1 MLLAQYTKLNQKEK
15 KDEFYFYDK
24 ETFLN
29 LHFISFLQIM
39 LELAGIIILGILAQ
53 WVAWKLK
60 IPAILPLILIGLLVG
75 PIAAEFLSED
85 GSKWIEPVWNGE
97 KGLFPGESLYY
108 FVSLAISIILFEGGL
123 TLKRNEIKNVGPV
136 ITKLITIG
144 SAITFF
150 GSGILAHYIFDLSWD
165 VSFLFAGLIIV
176 TGPTVITPILRN
188 IPLKKDVSTVLKW
201 EGILIDPIG
210 ALVAVLVFEFISV
223 GGGGGFTK
231 TALIEFGKIL
241 LFGTTFGFTFA
252 HALTYAVN
260 KKMIPHYLLNVV
272 SLSTVLLVFVES
284 EVFAHESGLL
294 AVVVMGMVL
303 GNGKLKNLKEL
314 LYFKE
319 SLSVLLISILF
330 ILLAAN
336 ININQLMLLYTWKT
350 AALFA
355 IVVFVIRPLAVFAS
369 TMNSKLQFNEK
380 MFISWVG
387 PRGIVAAG
395 IASLFGSKLLKQG
408 VEGAEY
414 ITPLVFMIVLG
425 TVLLNATTARLF
437 AKMVGVFLK
446 SSNAILF
453 VGASK
458 PSRLIASY
466 LRDKGK
472 RVVLIDSNKTFI
484 EKAMED
490 DLEAFNVNIYDDD
503 LTDNIELND
512 VGYLIALTGNDAVN
526 KYALTNFSESLGEH
540 GSYRLASSLEV
551 INATTEERQ
560 GFFTPKDDY
569 INLSEAFRENPTI
582 KEVSINSEAEYNK
595 IFTILAKEEKSIP
608 LFIEK
613 EESLYLIPEFEKLD
627 LEKKDITL
635 SYLGKDVGD
644 DYKIEIEQEEV
655 EIEDEDPLVKT
666 AVKPVGDEKN

>member
-1 MLLAQYTKLNQKEK
+1 
-15 KDEFYFYDK
+15 
-24 ETFLN
+24 
-29 LHFISFLQIM
+29 M

-53 WVAWKLK
+53 WFAWKFK

-75 PIAAEFLSED
+75 PIAAAYLSDD
-85 GSKWIEPVWNGE
+85 GSKWIEPIWNGE

-136 ITKLITIG
+136 ITKLITLG

-150 GSGILAHYIFDLSWD
+150 GAGIVAHYIFELGWDL
-165 VSFLFAGLIIV
+165 SFLFAGLIIV

-188 IPLKKDVSTVLKW
+188 IPLKKDISTVLKW

-252 HALTYAVN
+252 HALAYVIN
-260 KKMIPHYLLNVV
+260 KKMVPHYLLNVV

-284 EVFAHESGLL
+284 EIFAHESGLL

-303 GNGKLKNLKEL
+303 GNGKLKNIKEL

-336 ININQLMLLYTWKT
+336 INMKDLMLLYTWKT
-350 AALFA
+350 ASLFA
-355 IVVFVIRPLAVFAS
+355 IVVFIIRPLAVFAS
-369 TMNSKLQFNEK
+369 TYNSKLKLNEK
-380 MFISWVG
+380 LFISWVG

-408 VEGAEY
+408 VEGSEY

-425 TVLLNATTARLF
+425 TVLLNATTARMF
-437 AKMVGVFLK
+437 AKIVGVFLK
-446 SSNAILF
+446 SSNAILI

-458 PSRLIASY
+458 SSRLIASF

-472 RVVLIDSNKTFI
+472 RVVLIDSNKNFI
-484 EKAMED
+484 EQALEE
-490 DLEAFNVNIYDDD
+490 DLEAFTVNIYDDN

-512 VGYLIALTGNDAVN
+512 VGYLIAMTGSDTVN
-526 KYALTNFSESLGEH
+526 EYAINSFTKSFGEH
-540 GSYRLASSLEV
+540 GSYKIASSLEAE
-551 INATTEERQ
+551 NATEEERKS
-560 GFFTPKDDY
+560 FFTPKDDY
-569 INLSEAFRENPTI
+569 INLSEAFRENPRI
-582 KEVSINSEAEYNK
+582 NEVQIDSEEEYNK
-595 IFTILAKEEKSIP
+595 ILELLALEEKSIP
-608 LFIEK
+608 LFVEK
-613 EESLYLIPEFEKLD
+613 GKGLYLIPEIEKENIEKAD
-627 LEKKDITL
+627 LIL

-644 DYKIEIEQEEV
+644 SYKTK
-655 EIEDEDPLVKT
+655 KT
-666 AVKPVGDEKN
+666 S

>member
-1 MLLAQYTKLNQKEK
+1 M
-15 KDEFYFYDK
+15 
-24 ETFLN
+24 
-29 LHFISFLQIM
+29 I
-39 LELAGIIILGILAQ
+39 ELAGIIILGILAQ
-53 WVAWKLK
+53 WVAWKFK

-75 PIAAEFLSED
+75 PIAAAYLSED

-97 KGLFPGESLYY
+97 KGLFPGDSLYY

-136 ITKLITIG
+136 ITKLITLG

-150 GSGILAHYIFDLSWD
+150 GSGILAHYIFDLSWEI
-165 VSFLFAGLIIV
+165 SFLFAGLIIV

-336 ININQLMLLYTWKT
+336 INISDLMLLYTWKT

-355 IVVFVIRPLAVFAS
+355 IIVFVIRPLAVFGS
-369 TMNSKLQFNEK
+369 TVNSKLQFNEK
-380 MFISWVG
+380 LFISWVG

-408 VEGAEY
+408 VDGAEY

-453 VGASK
+453 IGASK

-484 EKAMED
+484 EKAIED
-490 DLEAFNVNIYDDD
+490 DLEAINVNIYDDD

-526 KYALTNFSESLGEH
+526 KYALSNFAEAFGEH
-540 GSYRLASSLEV
+540 GAFRLASSLEV
-551 INATTEERQ
+551 INATSEERQ

-582 KEVSINSEAEYNK
+582 KEVSISSEEEYEK
-595 IFTILAKEEKSIP
+595 IFEILANEEKSIP

-613 EESLYLIPEFEKLD
+613 EEGLYLIPEFEKLD
-627 LEKKDITL
+627 IEKNGIIL
-635 SYLGKDVGD
+635 SYLGKDVGE
-644 DYKIEIEQEEV
+644 DYKVEIEQEKV
-655 EIEDEDPLVKT
+655 EIEDEEPLIETTVDS
-666 AVKPVGDEKN
+666 VGDEEM

>member
-1 MLLAQYTKLNQKEK
+1 
-15 KDEFYFYDK
+15 
-24 ETFLN
+24 
-29 LHFISFLQIM
+29 M

-53 WVAWKLK
+53 WFAWKFK

-75 PIAAEFLSED
+75 PIAAAYLSDD
-85 GSKWIEPVWNGE
+85 GTKWIEPIWNGK
-97 KGLFPGESLYY
+97 KGLFPGDNLYY

-136 ITKLITIG
+136 ITKLITLG

-150 GSGILAHYIFDLSWD
+150 GAGIVAHFVFGLGWDL
-165 VSFLFAGLIIV
+165 SFLFSGLIIV

-252 HALTYAVN
+252 HGLAYLIN
-260 KKMIPHYLLNVV
+260 KKLIPHYLLNVV
-272 SLSTVLLVFVES
+272 SLSTVLLVFVQS
-284 EVFAHESGLL
+284 ELFAHESGLL

-303 GNGKLKNLKEL
+303 GNGKLKYLKEL

-319 SLSVLLISILF
+319 TLSILLISMLF

-336 ININQLMLLYTWKT
+336 INIEDLMLLYTWKT
-350 AALFA
+350 LVLFS
-355 IVVFVIRPLAVFAS
+355 IVVFIIRPLAVFAS
-369 TMNSKLQFNEK
+369 TYKSNLKFKEKL
-380 MFISWVG
+380 FISWVG

-395 IASLFGSKLLKQG
+395 IASLFGSKLLKEG

-437 AKMVGVFLK
+437 AKIVGVFLK
-446 SSNAILF
+446 SSDAILI
-453 VGASK
+453 VGASD
-458 PSRLIASY
+458 PARLIARF

-472 RVVLIDSNKTFI
+472 RVILIDANKNFI
-484 EKAMED
+484 EEALED
-490 DLEAFNVNIYDDD
+490 GLEAINVNVYDDD

-512 VGYLIALTGNDAVN
+512 VGYLLAITASDAVN
-526 KYALTNFSESLGEH
+526 KHVISTFSEAFGEH
-540 GSYRLASSLEV
+540 GAFKLATSDEAKE
-551 INATTEERQ
+551 ATIEERKS
-560 GFFTPKDDY
+560 FFTPNDDF
-569 INLSEAFRENPTI
+569 INLSEAFRENPAINEVKITSE
-582 KEVSINSEAEYNK
+582 KEYYK
-595 IFTILAKEEKSIP
+595 ILELLALEEKSIP
-608 LFIEK
+608 LCIEK
-613 EESLYLIPEFEKLD
+613 GGGLYLVAE
-627 LEKKDITL
+627 LEKQQVEKKELIL
-635 SYLGKDVGD
+635 SYLGKKLVT
-644 DYKIEIEQEEV
+644 QE
-655 EIEDEDPLVKT
+655 K
-666 AVKPVGDEKN
+666 